1 MCAGDNDANPG
12 RRRKIRGFMLNI
24 IRPNVLGLVL
34 LVFLAVPLQLAL
46 AGERQMGLGG
56 PVELAQVTLPNW
68 AGGLTGAAKDS
79 AKDNEP
85 ASGSATAQPGTAQGA
100 APVPGTTGEAPGA
113 AGAPASAGA
122 APQPL
127 PAQLEEALQPVR
139 RLSTLLDE
147 YEKNV
152 ERVKDRDDELA
163 RVRAEIDKLPADARA
178 AIGAIQ
184 PRLTDIKA
192 QIDKLGP
199 QPKPEDPPEAAEVA
213 AERAR
218 LNNLASQLDGA
229 IKSAE
234 LSDVKARQL
243 IGRVQELRQAIF
255 ASQVLSRTKHS
266 PLNPS
271 LWRSVANHLPSAG
284 GEVLAIAKAWWMR
297 TSPRSD
303 ELAAILLLTAVV
315 FFGLRLLRRKVIAAR
330 LGPVEGRVTPTFAER
345 AAVASW
351 VAPALILPGG
361 AATTFLYVALESND
375 LLYLQT
381 QSFAGVVLRA
391 VLIGVVVFGLSWAI
405 LQPRHGAWRLLN
417 LSDRSARRLNL
428 LVRLAVVAYGF
439 DIVLRDVINIL
450 YLPFQVSV
458 AQAFTFSLLFA
469 GLLFALARTPIEPR
483 TLPVAAGGADGV
495 EDEEKES
502 EGSAGWLRWLRLP
515 LVALAICIAGSAFAG
530 YVALARFVSAQ
541 VMLTVT
547 VVVFII
553 LTHLGIRAIAGENG
567 SSGEPAGGV
576 GARVLAG
583 RFKLGQAQQKQ
594 MDRFV
599 YSVLNVL
606 LAIVAIP
613 MLLYVW
619 GASTVDIVSLFKS
632 ALFGFDIGG
641 IHIAPSRILL
651 AIGLFVLLVTATRLL
666 QRWLKATLL
675 QPSRIDSGLANSID
689 TGVGYAGFALA
700 ALAAVSYGGLD
711 ITNIAIVAGALSV
724 GIGFGLQSIVNNF
737 VSGLILLVERPIK
750 VGDWIGVGT
759 YEGHVRRISV
769 RSTEIETFDRSSV
782 IVPNSELISGTVKNR
797 THRNALGRVDVTV
810 GVSYNSDP
818 EQVKGL
824 LEKVAQESAMVLK
837 FPAPV
842 VSFDN
847 FAASSLDFTVRAYV
861 ADVNKSVATATDLR
875 IRIFKALNTAG
886 IEIPFPQQDVHLRD
900 LDVVKT
906 MLARLAEERVANA
919 ASGAGTPG
927 KNDVSGR
934 EAGDPGQAPHK
945 LRTTG

>member
-1 MCAGDNDANPG
+1 
-12 RRRKIRGFMLNI
+12 MLNI
-24 IRPNVLGLVL
+24 IRFVL
-34 LVFLAVPLQLAL
+34 LAL
-46 AGERQMGLGG
+46 AVVASQAAPAQRAYAGERETRRLGH
-56 PVELAQVTLPNW
+56 VELAQGALPNW
-68 AGGLTGAAKDS
+68 AGGLTGAAKDEGKGS
-79 AKDNEP
+79 N
-85 ASGSATAQPGTAQGA
+85 GSADKSPSGASPQATGQQGA
-100 APVPGTTGEAPGA
+100 SPAPAANGEAAGS
-113 AGAPASAGA
+113 GAPAPAAA

-127 PAQLEEALQPVR
+127 PAQLEAVLQPVR
-139 RLSTLLDE
+139 RISTLLDE
-147 YEKNV
+147 FEKTV
-152 ERVKDRDDELA
+152 ERVKDRDDGLA
-163 RVRAEIDKLPADARA
+163 RVRTEIDKLPAEARA

-184 PRLTDIKA
+184 PRLAEIKA

-199 QPKPEDPPEAAEVA
+199 APKSDEPPESAEVA

-218 LNNLASQLDGA
+218 LNGLASQLDGA

-234 LSDVKARQL
+234 LGDVRARQL
-243 IGRVQELRQAIF
+243 IGRVQDLRQSIF

-266 PLNPS
+266 PLSPS
-271 LWRSVANHLPSAG
+271 LWRTVADELPSAS
-284 GEVLAIAKAWWMR
+284 GEIIAIAKGWW
-297 TSPRSD
+297 TSASSRKG
-303 ELAAILLLTAVV
+303 ELLAIITLTALV
-315 FFGLRLLRRKVIAAR
+315 FFGLRLLRRKVIVGR
-330 LGPVEGRVTPTFAER
+330 LGPVEGRTTPTFAER

-351 VAPALILPGG
+351 VAPAVVLPG
-361 AATTFLYVALESND
+361 AAAAAILYIALESND

-381 QSFAGVVLRA
+381 RNFAGVVLRA

-405 LQPRHGAWRLLN
+405 LQPRRGAWRLFN
-417 LSDRSARRLNL
+417 LSDRSASRLNM
-428 LVRLAVVAYGF
+428 LVRLAVVAYAI
-439 DIVLRDVINIL
+439 DLVLRDVINML

-483 TLPVAAGGADGV
+483 TPVGEAFAAEGASEIESG
-495 EDEEKES
+495 EEES
-502 EGSAGWLRWLRLP
+502 EDSAGWMRWLRLP
-515 LVALAICIAGSAFAG
+515 LVLLALFITGSALAGF
-530 YVALARFVSAQ
+530 VALARFVSAQ
-541 VMLTVT
+541 VMLTGT

-553 LTHLGIRAIAGENG
+553 LTHLGIRAIAGDRG
-567 SSGEPAGGV
+567 IQGEQAAGV
-576 GARVLAG
+576 GTRVLAG
-583 RFKLGQAQQKQ
+583 HFKLAEAQQRQ

-606 LAIVAIP
+606 LAIIAIP
-613 MLLYVW
+613 MVLYVW
-619 GASTVDIVSLFKS
+619 GASTADIVALFKS
-632 ALFGFDIGG
+632 ALFGFDVGG
-641 IHIAPSRILL
+641 IRIAPSRILL
-651 AIGLFVLLVTATRLL
+651 AVGLFVLLLAATRLL

-675 QPSRIDSGLANSID
+675 QPSRIDSGLANSIH

-750 VGDWIGVGT
+750 VGDWIGVGP

-797 THRNALGRVDVTV
+797 THRNALGRVDVAI
-810 GVSYNSDP
+810 GVSYKSDP
-818 EQVKGL
+818 EQVKEL
-824 LEKVAQESAMVLK
+824 LEKVAQESTMVLK

-861 ADVNKSVATATDLR
+861 ADVNKSIGTSTDLR
-875 IRIFKALNTAG
+875 LRIFKALNEAG

-900 LDVVKT
+900 LDLVKA
-906 MLARLAEERVANA
+906 MVARLAAERAAKA
-919 ASGAGTPG
+919 ASVTDEPVE
-927 KNDVSGR
+927 DEESGR
-934 EAGDPGQAPHK
+934 RTDSEAPHK
-945 LRTTG
+945 MRTG